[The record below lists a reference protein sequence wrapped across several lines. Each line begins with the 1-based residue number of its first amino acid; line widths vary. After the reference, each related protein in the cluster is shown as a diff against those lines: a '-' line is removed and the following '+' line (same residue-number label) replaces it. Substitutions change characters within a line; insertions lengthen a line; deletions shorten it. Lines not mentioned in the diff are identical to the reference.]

1 MLRSVLGLLAS
12 RHGRAV
18 LRRAADWYE
27 SAASDNEAMLVQAVC
42 ASLDGNLERFVLDEH
57 LVSLASWND
66 LLAGTFG
73 LEPAGDHEEVLAQLV
88 KALDAIES
96 GPDDGLALDESPT
109 EYPGHETLITDA
121 VLPWVRTELVDF
133 QQTAVRRL
141 EKAFAAEGARSS
153 LLVLPEGAGVVRTAL
168 DYALRAHVAMGA
180 RVVWVG
186 THRELLDHVHEELR
200 ELAWLVGECGTRRGD
215 FSVSRCGCQHGDLSG
230 DLVIASAHAL
240 SRGEVG
246 LAEVERSGPV
256 GLVCVEEARL
266 VTHPR
271 ARQAI
276 ERLWGGHVR
285 LLGLSGTAVGAG
297 AAHEAI
303 RDVFGPEPA
312 YQKTFREVVDRRF
325 LARPVFVRRR
335 IAATEQMRMDAA
347 DVCRLVGMGQDMR
360 AGLLREIA
368 MRSGRTRQVVGHWL
382 NHKDRYGRTMIFA
395 AGPEHAEEI
404 ASELSSRGVA
414 AEYVHHG
421 IDREVRAQRV
431 ARFRKG
437 YCQVLVRA
445 GLLTESEHFP
455 ETQTVMLARPTV
467 SAALYQR
474 MISAAARRAAGPLSP
489 THFFVVDFVD
499 GIERQGVWLAGR
511 EAAADLGSEFEDT
524 HTGVLRDSLRR
535 RKRRERALVSARAW
549 QVLMRFAD
557 DQYSVWGELVWA
569 LPRGGEKSVVV
580 FNEGV
585 ARLRAAVDRIEQTLP
600 EGPLAPLRSIG
611 GELDFLGAVRDID
624 WQEMLCDCA
633 QTELP
638 PRLEKVEGLMPAARV
653 DACAQVLAELVSDVL
668 AGRIPIPG
676 ALALGDA
683 MLGTN
688 EALKEHFD
696 DATSLRKE
704 LMKLYNDAVSRIEQ
718 VQPASSGDGG
728 RAAREEMIDAF
739 IRFAVGVAMADG
751 VLLDEEARAI
761 EKAAS
766 RMFDLA
772 EPEQVEWIYQA
783 IAHYRGEAIDSDDA
797 ARSLARSASQ
807 PEILHMYDWLFR
819 VAFADGVFVREEQ
832 ALLETAARKLGLT
845 EAQFRDLVHRY
856 MSTVSDPSP
865 VSLPAPLM
873 PRLRYCT
880 QCAYPRQNGAAFC
893 VSCGAELRGGP
904 EATRD

>member
-1 MLRSVLGLLAS
+1 MS
-12 RHGRAV
+12 R
-18 LRRAADWYE
+18 Y
-27 SAASDNEAMLVQAVC
+27 
-42 ASLDGNLERFVLDEH
+42 
-57 LVSLASWND
+57 
-66 LLAGTFG
+66 
-73 LEPAGDHEEVLAQLV
+73 
-88 KALDAIES
+88 
-96 GPDDGLALDESPT
+96 
-109 EYPGHETLITDA
+109 
-121 VLPWVRTELVDF
+121 
-133 QQTAVRRL
+133 
-141 EKAFAAEGARSS
+141 
-153 LLVLPEGAGVVRTAL
+153 
-168 DYALRAHVAMGA
+168 
-180 RVVWVG
+180 
-186 THRELLDHVHEELR
+186 
-200 ELAWLVGECGTRRGD
+200 
-215 FSVSRCGCQHGDLSG
+215 GCQHGDLSG

-246 LAEVERSGPV
+246 LAEVERFGPV

-285 LLGLSGTAVGAG
+285 LLGLSGTAVGSS

-335 IAATEQMRMDAA
+335 IAATEQMRIDAA

-360 AGLLREIA
+360 AGLLREIT
-368 MRSGRTRQVVGHWL
+368 MRPGRTRQIVGHWL

-404 ASELSSRGVA
+404 ASDLSARGVA
-414 AEYVHHG
+414 AEYVHSG
-421 IDREVRAQRV
+421 VDRGLRAQRV

-524 HTGVLRDSLRR
+524 HTGVLRDSLKR

-600 EGPLAPLRSIG
+600 DGPLAPLRSIG

-668 AGRIPIPG
+668 AGRIAIPG
-676 ALALGDA
+676 ALARGDA
-683 MLGTN
+683 MLDTN

-696 DATSLRKE
+696 DTSSLRME
-704 LMKLYNDAVSRIEQ
+704 LMKLYNDAISRIEQ
-718 VQPASSGDGG
+718 VPPASSGDGG
-728 RAAREEMIDAF
+728 RASREEMIDAF
-739 IRFAVGVAMADG
+739 IRFAVGGGAGRRGAVGRRGAGHREGGVAHVRPRGARAGRVDLPGDRALSRGGDRSGRCGALAGAECIATGDPAHVRLALPGGVCGRRLRTRGARASGDG
-751 VLLDEEARAI
+751 SAEARPDGGAVPGSGPTVHVSGVRTF
-761 EKAAS
+761 A
-766 RMFDLA
+766 R
-772 EPEQVEWIYQA
+772 EPA
-783 IAHYRGEAIDSDDA
+783 RPADA
-797 ARSLARSASQ
+797 AAALLHPVRVSAS
-807 PEILHMYDWLFR
+807 ERRRILRFLRGRAPRWPRSHARLIRPLCHPPD
-819 VAFADGVFVREEQ
+819 
-832 ALLETAARKLGLT
+832 AA
-845 EAQFRDLVHRY
+845 A
-856 MSTVSDPSP
+856 
-865 VSLPAPLM
+865 PAP
-873 PRLRYCT
+873 
-880 QCAYPRQNGAAFC
+880 
-893 VSCGAELRGGP
+893 
-904 EATRD
+904 